1 MFEREFE
8 YDNRGRLI
16 EETHVVDDTTT
27 VYDISYT
34 YDQLG
39 NRQTKI
45 DSVNGQWVVY
55 DYDVDLADPNELEF
69 PTWHNRLLEY
79 RMYDGDP
86 NDPNTSLLRTVS
98 YTYYKTGQ
106 ASNITVKDEGEGS
119 EYDTYHDLALYYH
132 SHGPLWRALWGSYE
146 LDEEQEPTGYE
157 TSWARE
163 FFYDSP
169 RARYLAAE
177 YDTVVE
183 GEGSSDPKD
192 WTWDDPGAGH
202 RSQHALSQ
210 DQVTGNRAAGP

>member
-1 MFEREFE
+1 M
-8 YDNRGRLI
+8 
-16 EETHVVDDTTT
+16 
-27 VYDISYT
+27 YDISYT

-45 DSVNGQWVVY
+45 DAVNGQWVVY

-86 NDPNTSLLRTVS
+86 NDPNTTLLRTVS

-119 EYDTYHDLALYYH
+119 EYDTYNDLALYYH
-132 SHGPLWRALWGSYE
+132 SHGPLWRALWGSYK
-146 LDEEQEPTGYE
+146 LDEEQKPTGYE

-169 RARYLAAE
+169 RRRC
-177 YDTVVE
+177 
-183 GEGSSDPKD
+183 GSRTS
-192 WTWDDPGAGH
+192 
-202 RSQHALSQ
+202 S
-210 DQVTGNRAAGP
+210 